1 MKQMHFCTTAL
12 KLKKEKNLFDFMTYD
27 HKYNITK
34 DFVLQTLLTCPMH
47 HSAGGPQS
55 RVPWATHGLLCS
67 GADGRA
73 RNGETRETREWEH
86 STRSVCKTPNFSA
99 FLLSLSPRTQRSGP
113 EGPSHQ
119 DEAPRTGFSQAKAQ
133 PTLTLAMAN
142 FSCIFL
148 GLSCKATSWR

>member
-1 MKQMHFCTTAL
+1 
-12 KLKKEKNLFDFMTYD
+12 MTYD

-55 RVPWATHGLLCS
+55 QVPWATHGLLCS

-73 RNGETRETREWEH
+73 RNGKTRETRETREWEH

-99 FLLSLSPRTQRSGP
+99 FLPSLSPRTQRSGP
-113 EGPSHQ
+113 ESPSSQ
-119 DEAPRTGFSQAKAQ
+119 DEAPRTGFSQAKA
-133 PTLTLAMAN
+133 
-142 FSCIFL
+142 
-148 GLSCKATSWR
+148 